1 MSDGIAAVLSRITQI
16 RAAFGPSGGVLGVT
30 SPGAA
35 GFDELLLKA
44 SDAATAKS
52 ASSSTGAAAGRD
64 PMERVAT
71 GARASSAKAAKP
83 LGTSPTNWPGG
94 VPEEAERYAAEFQAA
109 AQATG
114 VPIEILLAV
123 AWAESGF
130 NPDAESSAGAQGM
143 MQLMPATSAG
153 NGIDPTDP
161 AQNIMCGANYLKV
174 QYERFG
180 SWDLAFA
187 AYNAGPGA
195 VAQYGGVPPYRETES
210 YIATINSYLDQITP
224 ATGPALPSTP
234 APAGAA
240 PAAAVIPARAAPAA
254 AAGPTGAT
262 QQRRVLE
269 MALRDLTGVG
279 LGAVRPAFTELDA
292 VSSFD
297 LRAAP
302 VTEVIASDASL
313 GGLVSPAF
321 AGADTLG
328 TLDQRRGS
336 GAAPAVGAT
345 SAEGYASAAVA
356 SAGLAAGDVAATPVG
371 NDTEMT
377 TSAAAWPE
385 RLLALV
391 QRSQRDGQSS
401 HRITVRLDPPEL
413 GTVNVS
419 FELQGDQV
427 NVVVRS
433 ENAAGGQLLSQ
444 QRDRIAT
451 LLAREG
457 LQLSG
462 FDVGSEA
469 DTSSPKGRSNGSN
482 RHYHAVDLDPIHLV
496 PLTLD
501 RALRL

>member
-1 MSDGIAAVLSRITQI
+1 M
-16 RAAFGPSGGVLGVT
+16 
-30 SPGAA
+30 
-35 GFDELLLKA
+35 
-44 SDAATAKS
+44 
-52 ASSSTGAAAGRD
+52 
-64 PMERVAT
+64 
-71 GARASSAKAAKP
+71 
-83 LGTSPTNWPGG
+83 
-94 VPEEAERYAAEFQAA
+94 
-109 AQATG
+109 
-114 VPIEILLAV
+114 
-123 AWAESGF
+123 
-130 NPDAESSAGAQGM
+130 
-143 MQLMPATSAG
+143 
-153 NGIDPTDP
+153 
-161 AQNIMCGANYLKV
+161 
-174 QYERFG
+174 
-180 SWDLAFA
+180 
-187 AYNAGPGA
+187 
-195 VAQYGGVPPYRETES
+195 
-210 YIATINSYLDQITP
+210 
-224 ATGPALPSTP
+224 
-234 APAGAA
+234 
-240 PAAAVIPARAAPAA
+240 
-254 AAGPTGAT
+254 
-262 QQRRVLE
+262 
-269 MALRDLTGVG
+269 
-279 LGAVRPAFTELDA
+279 
-292 VSSFD
+292 SSFD

-321 AGADTLG
+321 AGADTMG

-427 NVVVRS
+427 NVVVRP

>member
-1 MSDGIAAVLSRITQI
+1 MSDAIAVVLSRITQI
-16 RAAFGPSGGVLGVT
+16 RAAFGANGGVLGVT

-35 GFDELLLKA
+35 GFDQLLQKA
-44 SDAATAKS
+44 SDAAKAKS

-83 LGTSPTNWPGG
+83 LGTSSTNWPGG

-240 PAAAVIPARAAPAA
+240 PAAAAVPRAAVPAA
-254 AAGPTGAT
+254 AT
-262 QQRRVLE
+262 QQRRALE

-302 VTEVIASDASL
+302 ATEVIASDASL
-313 GGLVSPAF
+313 GGLVAPAF
-321 AGADTLG
+321 AGADTMG

-336 GAAPAVGAT
+336 GAALAVGAT

-356 SAGLAAGDVAATPVG
+356 SAGLAAGDVAATPAG

-427 NVVVRS
+427 NVVVRPES
-433 ENAAGGQLLSQ
+433 AAGGQLLSQ

-482 RHYHAVDLDPIHLV
+482 RHYHAVDLDPINLV

>member
-1 MSDGIAAVLSRITQI
+1 
-16 RAAFGPSGGVLGVT
+16 
-30 SPGAA
+30 
-35 GFDELLLKA
+35 
-44 SDAATAKS
+44 
-52 ASSSTGAAAGRD
+52 
-64 PMERVAT
+64 
-71 GARASSAKAAKP
+71 
-83 LGTSPTNWPGG
+83 
-94 VPEEAERYAAEFQAA
+94 
-109 AQATG
+109 
-114 VPIEILLAV
+114 
-123 AWAESGF
+123 
-130 NPDAESSAGAQGM
+130 
-143 MQLMPATSAG
+143 
-153 NGIDPTDP
+153 
-161 AQNIMCGANYLKV
+161 
-174 QYERFG
+174 
-180 SWDLAFA
+180 
-187 AYNAGPGA
+187 
-195 VAQYGGVPPYRETES
+195 
-210 YIATINSYLDQITP
+210 
-224 ATGPALPSTP
+224 
-234 APAGAA
+234 
-240 PAAAVIPARAAPAA
+240 
-254 AAGPTGAT
+254 
-262 QQRRVLE
+262 

-302 VTEVIASDASL
+302 VTEVITSDASL

-321 AGADTLG
+321 ARADTLGTLG

-356 SAGLAAGDVAATPVG
+356 SAGLAAGDVAATPAG

-391 QRSQRDGQSS
+391 QSSQRDGQSS

-413 GTVNVS
+413 GAVNVS

-427 NVVVRS
+427 NVVVRP

-482 RHYHAVDLDPIHLV
+482 RHYHAVDLDPINLV

>member
-1 MSDGIAAVLSRITQI
+1 
-16 RAAFGPSGGVLGVT
+16 
-30 SPGAA
+30 
-35 GFDELLLKA
+35 
-44 SDAATAKS
+44 
-52 ASSSTGAAAGRD
+52 
-64 PMERVAT
+64 
-71 GARASSAKAAKP
+71 
-83 LGTSPTNWPGG
+83 
-94 VPEEAERYAAEFQAA
+94 
-109 AQATG
+109 
-114 VPIEILLAV
+114 
-123 AWAESGF
+123 
-130 NPDAESSAGAQGM
+130 
-143 MQLMPATSAG
+143 
-153 NGIDPTDP
+153 
-161 AQNIMCGANYLKV
+161 
-174 QYERFG
+174 
-180 SWDLAFA
+180 
-187 AYNAGPGA
+187 
-195 VAQYGGVPPYRETES
+195 
-210 YIATINSYLDQITP
+210 
-224 ATGPALPSTP
+224 
-234 APAGAA
+234 
-240 PAAAVIPARAAPAA
+240 
-254 AAGPTGAT
+254 
-262 QQRRVLE
+262 

-279 LGAVRPAFTELDA
+279 LGAARPAFTELDA

-302 VTEVIASDASL
+302 APEVIASDVSL

-321 AGADTLG
+321 AGADSMG

-356 SAGLAAGDVAATPVG
+356 SAGLAAGDVAATPAG
-371 NDTEMT
+371 NDSEMT

-427 NVVVRS
+427 NVVVRPES
-433 ENAAGGQLLSQ
+433 AAGGQLLSQ

-469 DTSSPKGRSNGSN
+469 DTGSPKGRSNGSN
-482 RHYHAVDLDPIHLV
+482 RHYHAVDLDPINLV